1 MPLHQGTTRQ
11 VHAEVYEVKP
21 HSFPACSMT
30 LTLETCHILSLVR
43 LPSLVG
49 NQERKIKPLTL
60 APCPIKATLS
70 AQGPTRHRR
79 YLSFWSFSTT
89 IHFISFHSLAAWR
102 PLCPSKTRL
111 NARGPRIRPG
121 GTSHGPSH
129 DSHPPDGTSPPSRD
143 AGLDPLLGGAES
155 YSDPAAV
162 LRRAVAHEG
171 DMLRLHRLLHKVTGM
186 QHRAA
191 PNRSPALLQC

>member
-49 NQERKIKPLTL
+49 TQERKIKPLTL
-60 APCPIKATLS
+60 APCP
-70 AQGPTRHRR
+70 
-79 YLSFWSFSTT
+79 
-89 IHFISFHSLAAWR
+89 
-102 PLCPSKTRL
+102 KTRL